1 MPRDARQ
8 TRRRIL
14 DAAYREF
21 RRKGFVRVNVDEIA
35 AASRVTKRT
44 LYSHFRSKDDL
55 LAAAF
60 QLQIELASEAKQH
73 LAREAVGSTAEQIVE
88 SWFAVLR
95 QWSGK
100 SRWSGSGF
108 TRVAMELADLPGH
121 PARALARRHKSI
133 MMADLARKLA
143 DVGVES
149 PQERVREIWM
159 LVEGAMVMILIQG
172 DQSYATTAAEAA
184 KRLIGAKSALA
195 GGGRIGSA

>member
-1 MPRDARQ
+1 MENVASTESDAKYPVRSIQDIHPSLEAGGPGVRLRGLWDDADCGVNNGDIEEQCRAFVNSLVSILPTRYHLLMPRDARQ
-8 TRRRIL
+8 TRRTIL

-95 QWSGK
+95 QGPV
-100 SRWSGSGF
+100 SRGG
-108 TRVAMELADLPGH
+108 
-121 PARALARRHKSI
+121 PAPASRA
-133 MMADLARKLA
+133 
-143 DVGVES
+143 
-149 PQERVREIWM
+149 
-159 LVEGAMVMILIQG
+159 
-172 DQSYATTAAEAA
+172 
-184 KRLIGAKSALA
+184 
-195 GGGRIGSA
+195 